1 MRCILAVVSCV
12 MMMMMMSIVTNV
24 NAQGDPT
31 VAMEGVIQ
39 LTSSNFDQ
47 YVGTPSNAAL
57 VEFYAPWCGHCK
69 NMADDYAL
77 LGKALLNSSSDEG
90 KLIIGKVDATV

>member
-1 MRCILAVVSCV
+1 MMTTIL
-12 MMMMMMSIVTNV
+12 MMVMSININV
-24 NAQGDPT
+24 NAQNDPS
-31 VAMEGVIQ
+31 VAMEGVVQ

-47 YVGTPSNAAL
+47 YVGTPNNAAL

-69 NMADDYAL
+69 NMAEDYAL
-77 LGKALLNSSSDEG
+77 LGKALLNSSSDAG